1 MVANSM
7 EGLVKNVPTVLRSSW
22 RPMVSPRAFSVTK
35 KACQTTPIDKDE
47 TVTVIF
53 DEIRGKVLAEEWER
67 EATKLFPHDWLPSL
81 GWGLLRL
88 RHRGR
93 LPSSY
98 LHAAC

>member
-22 RPMVSPRAFSVTK
+22 RPMVIPSASSVMTKPARLRLSIKTMLSPLSLMSSG
-35 KACQTTPIDKDE
+35 
-47 TVTVIF
+47 
-53 DEIRGKVLAEEWER
+53 GKVLAEEWER
-67 EATKLFPHDWLPSL
+67 EAPKLFPHDWLPSL

-93 LPSSY
+93 LSPSY
-98 LHAAC
+98 LGAAC